1 MLVSQHFQA
10 AFGRLN
16 MATSHTII
24 PVILSGGTGSRLWPV
39 SREAAPKPFI
49 KMTDGKSLLQKTMQR
64 AAAIPGVKTVITV
77 TNKEYHAKTAQEY
90 AELGSTPESMF
101 VLEPFGRNTAAA
113 IALAAHAAKQIAGNE
128 DATLVVL
135 AADHLIQDTAGF
147 VTDALAAQ
155 QLAAS
160 SHLVTFGIRPTHP
173 ETGYGYIEQGAAKGE
188 HGFAVNRFV
197 EKPYLELAQ
206 KYLIDGNYLWNSGM
220 FAFRISDFF
229 AALEKAEPELA
240 QQAAASWAI
249 SHAAAKNKDV
259 VTLEEESFKAVKNIS
274 IDYAVMERA
283 SNVAMVPARF
293 DWSDIGSWNAMQKL
307 DTIDENGNATHGEVV
322 IVDSHNCYVRAND
335 RLVAAVGLDNL
346 VVVDTPDAILVAHAD
361 RTQDVKQ
368 VVDKLKETKNDIY
381 RFHKTVSRPWGTYT
395 VIEEGSGFKVKRIE
409 VRPGSSLSLQMHHH
423 RAEHWIVV
431 QGTATVTNGE
441 QVMLLRQNES
451 TYIPA
456 GQKHRLE
463 NPGKIDLVLIEVQT
477 GNYLGEDDI
486 VRFQDIYG
494 RA

>member
-1 MLVSQHFQA
+1 MF
-10 AFGRLN
+10 
-16 MATSHTII
+16 I
-24 PVILSGGTGSRLWPV
+24 PIILSGGSGSRLWPV

-49 KMTDGKSLLQKTMQR
+49 KMADGFSLLQKTMQR
-64 AAAIPGVKTVITV
+64 ALALSETGSVITV
-77 TNKEYHAKTAQEY
+77 TNKEYHAKTVQEY
-90 AELGSTPESMF
+90 DSLNTKHNTTY

-113 IALAAHAAKQIAGNE
+113 IALAAHAAKELAGEE
-128 DATLVVL
+128 DPVLFVL
-135 AADHLIQDTAGF
+135 AADHLIQDVTGF
-147 VTDALAAQ
+147 VADMKEAAKLT
-155 QLAAS
+155 QLGR
-160 SHLVTFGIRPTHP
+160 LVTFGIRPTHP
-173 ETGYGYIEQGAAKGE
+173 ETGYGYVEQGDAFQGKG
-188 HGFAVNRFV
+188 HKVNRFV

-206 KYLIDGNYLWNSGM
+206 KYLLAGNYLWNSGM
-220 FAFRISDFF
+220 FAFRLSDFTH
-229 AALEKAEPELA
+229 ALQASEPQLAEQVEETWRR
-240 QQAAASWAI
+240 SR
-249 SHAAAKNKDV
+249 AAAKSAHV
-259 VTLEEESFKAVKNIS
+259 VSIDEEAFKAVKDIS

-283 SNVAMVPARF
+283 QNVAVVPAQF

-307 DTIDENGNATHGEVV
+307 DTTDENGNAIHGEVV
-322 IVDSHNCYVRAND
+322 MIDSHNCYVRAND

-361 RTQDVKQ
+361 RTQDVKR
-368 VVDKLKETKNDIY
+368 VVEKLKESQHEAYK
-381 RFHKTVSRPWGTYT
+381 FHKTVSRPWGTYT
-395 VIEEGSGFKVKRIE
+395 VIEEGTGFKVKRIE

-441 QVMLLRQNES
+441 QVMMLRQNES

-486 VRFQDIYG
+486 VRFQDVYG